1 MALVD
6 YNTEITRSQIREIL
20 KQQIEM
26 NARSSIMS
34 GYTSTSSTADS
45 TFKNEYYIDDE
56 ELKLKVKEIKDN
68 FKFSGE
74 SEKVEE
80 ETPVFHFDPKELV
93 ND

>member
-20 KQQIEM
+20 NRPFEM
-26 NARSSIMS
+26 NARSSIMA
-34 GYTSTSSTADS
+34 GYTSTSSTTNYS
-45 TFKNEYYIDDE
+45 FKSEYYIDDE

-68 FKFSGE
+68 FKFPGE
-74 SEKVEE
+74 SEKDDE